1 MKFKHML
8 FVLTITTS
16 IIFACML
23 GSSYA
28 YYTLSNGTT
37 VTATTGEFDA
47 NVSVVFSESEYINL
61 KTGVP
66 INSTDVDKYAS
77 ASKFTLIPDATKLR
91 GYDVAVKIAISNI
104 TIDTALKISAPGT
117 CPLSRTDRRGEVH
130 RSRPLPAP
138 DAPQRHLHRLYG
150 FVGLDRLEDGRI
162 RGCGPCRRQRT
173 FRLRGA
179 GRFPRG
185 CELPGLCFGR
195 GVRGAG
201 RFADALSR
209 RRAAHE
215 GGQCG
220 LLP

>member
-8 FVLTITTS
+8 FVLTVTTS

-66 INSTDVDKYAS
+66 INSTDIDKYAS
-77 ASKFTLIPDATKLR
+77 ASKFTLIPDATKLQ

-104 TIDTALKISAPGT
+104 TIDTELKISDFKYNLKCNDGSSTTTIKSGT
-117 CPLSRTDRRGEVH
+117 GADFTSTELEIGTLSTQNSTFNV
-130 RSRPLPAP
+130 SKTYNCAL
-138 DAPQRHLHRLYG
+138 RLWLQETG
-150 FVGLDRLEDGRI
+150 NNQNALMNKSFSGLIKVNSVYRK
-162 RGCGPCRRQRT
+162 
-173 FRLRGA
+173 
-179 GRFPRG
+179 
-185 CELPGLCFGR
+185 
-195 GVRGAG
+195 
-201 RFADALSR
+201 
-209 RRAAHE
+209 
-215 GGQCG
+215 
-220 LLP
+220 

>member
-8 FVLTITTS
+8 FVLTVTTS

-23 GSSYA
+23 CSSYA

-104 TIDTALKISAPGT
+104 TIDTALKISDFKYDLKCNDGSSTTTIKSGT
-117 CPLSRTDRRGEVH
+117 GADFTSTELEIGTLSTQNSTFNV
-130 RSRPLPAP
+130 SKTYNCAL
-138 DAPQRHLHRLYG
+138 RLWLQETG
-150 FVGLDRLEDGRI
+150 SNQNALMNKSFSGLIKVNSVYRK
-162 RGCGPCRRQRT
+162 
-173 FRLRGA
+173 
-179 GRFPRG
+179 
-185 CELPGLCFGR
+185 
-195 GVRGAG
+195 
-201 RFADALSR
+201 
-209 RRAAHE
+209 
-215 GGQCG
+215 
-220 LLP
+220 

>member
-104 TIDTALKISAPGT
+104 TIDTALKISDFKYDLKCNDGSSTTTIKSGT
-117 CPLSRTDRRGEVH
+117 GADFTSTELEIGTLSTQNSTFNV
-130 RSRPLPAP
+130 SKPYNCAL
-138 DAPQRHLHRLYG
+138 RLWIQETG
-150 FVGLDRLEDGRI
+150 NNQNALMNKSFSGLIKVNSVYRK
-162 RGCGPCRRQRT
+162 
-173 FRLRGA
+173 
-179 GRFPRG
+179 
-185 CELPGLCFGR
+185 
-195 GVRGAG
+195 
-201 RFADALSR
+201 
-209 RRAAHE
+209 
-215 GGQCG
+215 
-220 LLP
+220 

>member
-8 FVLTITTS
+8 FVLTVTTS

-104 TIDTALKISAPGT
+104 TIDTELKTSDFKYDLKCNDGSSTTTIKSGTGADFTSTELEIGTLSTQNSTFNVSKTYNCAL
-117 CPLSRTDRRGEVH
+117 
-130 RSRPLPAP
+130 
-138 DAPQRHLHRLYG
+138 RLWIQETG
-150 FVGLDRLEDGRI
+150 NNQNALMNKSFSGLIKVNSVYRK
-162 RGCGPCRRQRT
+162 
-173 FRLRGA
+173 
-179 GRFPRG
+179 
-185 CELPGLCFGR
+185 
-195 GVRGAG
+195 
-201 RFADALSR
+201 
-209 RRAAHE
+209 
-215 GGQCG
+215 
-220 LLP
+220 

>member
-8 FVLTITTS
+8 FVLTVTTS

-47 NVSVVFSESEYINL
+47 NISVVFSESEYINL

-104 TIDTALKISAPGT
+104 TIDTALKISDFKYNLKCNDGSSTTTIKSGT
-117 CPLSRTDRRGEVH
+117 GADFTSTELEIGTLSTQNSTFNV
-130 RSRPLPAP
+130 SKTYNCAL
-138 DAPQRHLHRLYG
+138 RLWLQETG
-150 FVGLDRLEDGRI
+150 SNQNALMNKSFSGLIKVNSVYRK
-162 RGCGPCRRQRT
+162 
-173 FRLRGA
+173 
-179 GRFPRG
+179 
-185 CELPGLCFGR
+185 
-195 GVRGAG
+195 
-201 RFADALSR
+201 
-209 RRAAHE
+209 
-215 GGQCG
+215 
-220 LLP
+220 

>member
-8 FVLTITTS
+8 FVLTVTTS

-104 TIDTALKISAPGT
+104 TIDTALKISDFKYDLKCNDGSSTTTIKSGT
-117 CPLSRTDRRGEVH
+117 GADFTSTELEIGTLSTQNSTFNVSKTYNCALRLWLQETD
-130 RSRPLPAP
+130 SNQNALMNKS
-138 DAPQRHLHRLYG
+138 
-150 FVGLDRLEDGRI
+150 FSGLIKVNSVYRK
-162 RGCGPCRRQRT
+162 
-173 FRLRGA
+173 
-179 GRFPRG
+179 
-185 CELPGLCFGR
+185 
-195 GVRGAG
+195 
-201 RFADALSR
+201 
-209 RRAAHE
+209 
-215 GGQCG
+215 
-220 LLP
+220 

>member
-8 FVLTITTS
+8 FVLTVTTS

-104 TIDTALKISAPGT
+104 TIDTELKISDFKYDLKCNDGSSTTTIKSGT
-117 CPLSRTDRRGEVH
+117 GADFTSTELEIGTLSTQNSTFNV
-130 RSRPLPAP
+130 SKTYNCAL
-138 DAPQRHLHRLYG
+138 RLWLQETG
-150 FVGLDRLEDGRI
+150 SNQNALMNKSFSGLIKVNSVYRK
-162 RGCGPCRRQRT
+162 
-173 FRLRGA
+173 
-179 GRFPRG
+179 
-185 CELPGLCFGR
+185 
-195 GVRGAG
+195 
-201 RFADALSR
+201 
-209 RRAAHE
+209 
-215 GGQCG
+215 
-220 LLP
+220 

>member
-8 FVLTITTS
+8 FALTVTTS

-104 TIDTALKISAPGT
+104 TIDTELKISDFKYDLKCNDGSSTTTIKSGT
-117 CPLSRTDRRGEVH
+117 GADFTSTELEIGTLSTQNSTFNV
-130 RSRPLPAP
+130 SKTYNCAL
-138 DAPQRHLHRLYG
+138 RLWLQETG
-150 FVGLDRLEDGRI
+150 SNQNALMNKSFSGLIKVNSVYRK
-162 RGCGPCRRQRT
+162 
-173 FRLRGA
+173 
-179 GRFPRG
+179 
-185 CELPGLCFGR
+185 
-195 GVRGAG
+195 
-201 RFADALSR
+201 
-209 RRAAHE
+209 
-215 GGQCG
+215 
-220 LLP
+220 

>member
-8 FVLTITTS
+8 FVLTVTTS

-91 GYDVAVKIAISNI
+91 GYDVAVKISISNI
-104 TIDTALKISAPGT
+104 TIDTALKISDFKYDLKCNDGSSTTTIKSGT
-117 CPLSRTDRRGEVH
+117 GADFTSTELEIGTLSTQNSTFNV
-130 RSRPLPAP
+130 SKTYNCAL
-138 DAPQRHLHRLYG
+138 RLWLQETG
-150 FVGLDRLEDGRI
+150 NNQNALMNKSFSGLIKVNSVYRK
-162 RGCGPCRRQRT
+162 
-173 FRLRGA
+173 
-179 GRFPRG
+179 
-185 CELPGLCFGR
+185 
-195 GVRGAG
+195 
-201 RFADALSR
+201 
-209 RRAAHE
+209 
-215 GGQCG
+215 
-220 LLP
+220 

>member
-47 NVSVVFSESEYINL
+47 NVSVVFSESEDINL

-104 TIDTALKISAPGT
+104 TIDTALKISDFKYDLKCNDGSSTTTIKSGT
-117 CPLSRTDRRGEVH
+117 GADFTSTELEIGTLSTQNSTFNV
-130 RSRPLPAP
+130 SKTYNCAL
-138 DAPQRHLHRLYG
+138 RLWLQETG
-150 FVGLDRLEDGRI
+150 SNQNALMNKSFSGLIKVISVYRK
-162 RGCGPCRRQRT
+162 
-173 FRLRGA
+173 
-179 GRFPRG
+179 
-185 CELPGLCFGR
+185 
-195 GVRGAG
+195 
-201 RFADALSR
+201 
-209 RRAAHE
+209 
-215 GGQCG
+215 
-220 LLP
+220 

>member
-8 FVLTITTS
+8 FVLTVTTS

-77 ASKFTLIPDATKLR
+77 ASKFTLIPDATKLQ
-91 GYDVAVKIAISNI
+91 GYDVVAVKIAISNI
-104 TIDTALKISAPGT
+104 TIDTELKISDFKYNLKCNDGSSTTTIKSGT
-117 CPLSRTDRRGEVH
+117 GADFTSTELEIGTLSTQNSTFNV
-130 RSRPLPAP
+130 SKTYNCAL
-138 DAPQRHLHRLYG
+138 RLWLQETG
-150 FVGLDRLEDGRI
+150 SNQNALMNKSFSGLIKVNSVYRK
-162 RGCGPCRRQRT
+162 
-173 FRLRGA
+173 
-179 GRFPRG
+179 
-185 CELPGLCFGR
+185 
-195 GVRGAG
+195 
-201 RFADALSR
+201 
-209 RRAAHE
+209 
-215 GGQCG
+215 
-220 LLP
+220 

>member
-8 FVLTITTS
+8 FVLTVTTS

-104 TIDTALKISAPGT
+104 TIDTEFKTSDFKYDLKCNDGSSTTTIKSGTGADFTSTELEIGTLSTQNSTFNVSKTYNCAL
-117 CPLSRTDRRGEVH
+117 
-130 RSRPLPAP
+130 
-138 DAPQRHLHRLYG
+138 RLWLQETG
-150 FVGLDRLEDGRI
+150 NNQNALMNKSFSGLIKVNSVYRK
-162 RGCGPCRRQRT
+162 
-173 FRLRGA
+173 
-179 GRFPRG
+179 
-185 CELPGLCFGR
+185 
-195 GVRGAG
+195 
-201 RFADALSR
+201 
-209 RRAAHE
+209 
-215 GGQCG
+215 
-220 LLP
+220 

>member
-104 TIDTALKISAPGT
+104 TIDTELKISDFKYDLNCNDGSSTTTIKSGT
-117 CPLSRTDRRGEVH
+117 GADFTSTELEIGTLSTQNSTFNV
-130 RSRPLPAP
+130 SKTYNCAL
-138 DAPQRHLHRLYG
+138 RLWLQETG
-150 FVGLDRLEDGRI
+150 SNQNALMNKSFSGLIKVNSVYRK
-162 RGCGPCRRQRT
+162 
-173 FRLRGA
+173 
-179 GRFPRG
+179 
-185 CELPGLCFGR
+185 
-195 GVRGAG
+195 
-201 RFADALSR
+201 
-209 RRAAHE
+209 
-215 GGQCG
+215 
-220 LLP
+220 

>member
-8 FVLTITTS
+8 FVLTVTTS

-91 GYDVAVKIAISNI
+91 GYDVAVKISISNI
-104 TIDTALKISAPGT
+104 TIDTALKISDFKYDLKCNDGSSTTTIKSGT
-117 CPLSRTDRRGEVH
+117 GADFTSTELEIGTLSTQNSTFNV
-130 RSRPLPAP
+130 SKTYNCAL
-138 DAPQRHLHRLYG
+138 RLWLQETG
-150 FVGLDRLEDGRI
+150 SNQNALMNKSFSGLIKVNYVYRK
-162 RGCGPCRRQRT
+162 
-173 FRLRGA
+173 
-179 GRFPRG
+179 
-185 CELPGLCFGR
+185 
-195 GVRGAG
+195 
-201 RFADALSR
+201 
-209 RRAAHE
+209 
-215 GGQCG
+215 
-220 LLP
+220 

>member
-8 FVLTITTS
+8 FVLTVTTS

-47 NVSVVFSESEYINL
+47 NISVVFSESEYINL

-104 TIDTALKISAPGT
+104 TIDTELKISDFKYNLKCNDGSSTTTIKSGT
-117 CPLSRTDRRGEVH
+117 GADFTSTELEIGTLSTQNSTFNV
-130 RSRPLPAP
+130 SKTYNCAL
-138 DAPQRHLHRLYG
+138 RLWLQETG
-150 FVGLDRLEDGRI
+150 NNQNALMNKSFSGLIKVNSVYRK
-162 RGCGPCRRQRT
+162 
-173 FRLRGA
+173 
-179 GRFPRG
+179 
-185 CELPGLCFGR
+185 
-195 GVRGAG
+195 
-201 RFADALSR
+201 
-209 RRAAHE
+209 
-215 GGQCG
+215 
-220 LLP
+220 

>member
-104 TIDTALKISAPGT
+104 TIDTALKISDFKYDLKCNDGSSTTTKKSGT
-117 CPLSRTDRRGEVH
+117 GADFTSTELEIGTLSTQNSTFNV
-130 RSRPLPAP
+130 SKTYNCAL
-138 DAPQRHLHRLYG
+138 RLWLQETG
-150 FVGLDRLEDGRI
+150 SNQNALMNKSFSGLIKVNSVYRK
-162 RGCGPCRRQRT
+162 
-173 FRLRGA
+173 
-179 GRFPRG
+179 
-185 CELPGLCFGR
+185 
-195 GVRGAG
+195 
-201 RFADALSR
+201 
-209 RRAAHE
+209 
-215 GGQCG
+215 
-220 LLP
+220 

>member
-8 FVLTITTS
+8 FVLTVTTS

-77 ASKFTLIPDATKLR
+77 ASKFTLIPDATKLQ

-104 TIDTALKISAPGT
+104 TIDTELKISDFKYDLKCNDGSSTTTIKSGT
-117 CPLSRTDRRGEVH
+117 GADFTSTELEIGTLSTQNSTFNV
-130 RSRPLPAP
+130 SKTYNCAL
-138 DAPQRHLHRLYG
+138 RLWLQETG
-150 FVGLDRLEDGRI
+150 SNQKALMNKSFSGLIKVNSVYRK
-162 RGCGPCRRQRT
+162 
-173 FRLRGA
+173 
-179 GRFPRG
+179 
-185 CELPGLCFGR
+185 
-195 GVRGAG
+195 
-201 RFADALSR
+201 
-209 RRAAHE
+209 
-215 GGQCG
+215 
-220 LLP
+220 

>member
-8 FVLTITTS
+8 FVLTVTTS

-77 ASKFTLIPDATKLR
+77 ASKFTLIPDATKLQ

-104 TIDTALKISAPGT
+104 TIDTALKISDFKYDLKCNDGSSTTTIKSGT
-117 CPLSRTDRRGEVH
+117 GADFTSTELEIGTLSTQNSTFNV
-130 RSRPLPAP
+130 SKTYNCAL
-138 DAPQRHLHRLYG
+138 RLWLQETG
-150 FVGLDRLEDGRI
+150 SNQNALMNNSFSGLIKVNSVYRK
-162 RGCGPCRRQRT
+162 
-173 FRLRGA
+173 
-179 GRFPRG
+179 
-185 CELPGLCFGR
+185 
-195 GVRGAG
+195 
-201 RFADALSR
+201 
-209 RRAAHE
+209 
-215 GGQCG
+215 
-220 LLP
+220 

>member
-8 FVLTITTS
+8 FVLTVTTS

-47 NVSVVFSESEYINL
+47 IVSVVFSESEYINL

-104 TIDTALKISAPGT
+104 TIDTELKTSDFKYDLKCNDGSSTTTIKSGTGADFTSTELEIGTLSTQNSTFNVSKTYNCAL
-117 CPLSRTDRRGEVH
+117 
-130 RSRPLPAP
+130 
-138 DAPQRHLHRLYG
+138 RLWLQETG
-150 FVGLDRLEDGRI
+150 NNQNALMNKSFSGLIKVNSVYRK
-162 RGCGPCRRQRT
+162 
-173 FRLRGA
+173 
-179 GRFPRG
+179 
-185 CELPGLCFGR
+185 
-195 GVRGAG
+195 
-201 RFADALSR
+201 
-209 RRAAHE
+209 
-215 GGQCG
+215 
-220 LLP
+220 

>member
-8 FVLTITTS
+8 FVLTVTTS

-77 ASKFTLIPDATKLR
+77 ASKFTLIPDATKLQ

-104 TIDTALKISAPGT
+104 TIDTALKISDFKYDLKCNDGSSTTTIKSGT
-117 CPLSRTDRRGEVH
+117 GADFTSTELEIGTLSTQNSTFNV
-130 RSRPLPAP
+130 SKTYNCAL
-138 DAPQRHLHRLYG
+138 RLWLQETG
-150 FVGLDRLEDGRI
+150 SNQNALMNKSFSGLIKVNSVYRK
-162 RGCGPCRRQRT
+162 
-173 FRLRGA
+173 
-179 GRFPRG
+179 
-185 CELPGLCFGR
+185 
-195 GVRGAG
+195 
-201 RFADALSR
+201 
-209 RRAAHE
+209 
-215 GGQCG
+215 
-220 LLP
+220 

>member
-77 ASKFTLIPDATKLR
+77 ASKFTLIPDATKLQ

-104 TIDTALKISAPGT
+104 TIDTALKISDFKYDLKCNDGSSTTTIKSGT
-117 CPLSRTDRRGEVH
+117 GADFTSTELEIGTLSTQNSTFNV
-130 RSRPLPAP
+130 SKTYNCAL
-138 DAPQRHLHRLYG
+138 RLWLQETG
-150 FVGLDRLEDGRI
+150 SNQNALMNKSFSGLIKVNFVYRK
-162 RGCGPCRRQRT
+162 
-173 FRLRGA
+173 
-179 GRFPRG
+179 
-185 CELPGLCFGR
+185 
-195 GVRGAG
+195 
-201 RFADALSR
+201 
-209 RRAAHE
+209 
-215 GGQCG
+215 
-220 LLP
+220 

>member
-8 FVLTITTS
+8 FVLTVTTS

-104 TIDTALKISAPGT
+104 TIDTELKISDFKYDLKCNDGSSTTTIKSGT
-117 CPLSRTDRRGEVH
+117 GADFTSTELEIGTLSTQNSTFNV
-130 RSRPLPAP
+130 SKTYNCAL
-138 DAPQRHLHRLYG
+138 RLWLQETG
-150 FVGLDRLEDGRI
+150 NNQNALMNKSFSGLIKVNSVYRK
-162 RGCGPCRRQRT
+162 
-173 FRLRGA
+173 
-179 GRFPRG
+179 
-185 CELPGLCFGR
+185 
-195 GVRGAG
+195 
-201 RFADALSR
+201 
-209 RRAAHE
+209 
-215 GGQCG
+215 
-220 LLP
+220 

>member
-47 NVSVVFSESEYINL
+47 NVSMVFSESEYINL

-104 TIDTALKISAPGT
+104 TIDTALKISDFKYDLKCNDGSSTTTIKSGT
-117 CPLSRTDRRGEVH
+117 GADFTSTELEIGTLSTQNSTFNV
-130 RSRPLPAP
+130 SKTYNCAL
-138 DAPQRHLHRLYG
+138 RLWLQETG
-150 FVGLDRLEDGRI
+150 SNQNALMNKSFSGLIKVNSVYRK
-162 RGCGPCRRQRT
+162 
-173 FRLRGA
+173 
-179 GRFPRG
+179 
-185 CELPGLCFGR
+185 
-195 GVRGAG
+195 
-201 RFADALSR
+201 
-209 RRAAHE
+209 
-215 GGQCG
+215 
-220 LLP
+220 

>member
-8 FVLTITTS
+8 FVLTVTTS

-77 ASKFTLIPDATKLR
+77 ASKFTLIPDATKLQ

-104 TIDTALKISAPGT
+104 TIDTALKTSDFKYDLKCNDGSSTTTIKSGT
-117 CPLSRTDRRGEVH
+117 GADFTSTELEIGTLSTQN
-130 RSRPLPAP
+130 S
-138 DAPQRHLHRLYG
+138 
-150 FVGLDRLEDGRI
+150 
-162 RGCGPCRRQRT
+162 T
-173 FRLRGA
+173 FNVSKTYN
-179 GRFPRG
+179 
-185 CELPGLCFGR
+185 C
-195 GVRGAG
+195 
-201 RFADALSR
+201 ALSLWLQETGSNQN
-209 RRAAHE
+209 ALMNKSFS
-215 GGQCG
+215 G
-220 LLP
+220 LIKVNSVYRK

>member
-104 TIDTALKISAPGT
+104 TIDTALKISVFKYDLKCNDGSSTTTIKSGT
-117 CPLSRTDRRGEVH
+117 GADFTSTELEIGTLSTQNSTFNV
-130 RSRPLPAP
+130 SKTYNCTL
-138 DAPQRHLHRLYG
+138 RLWLQETSSNQNALMNKS
-150 FVGLDRLEDGRI
+150 FSGLIKVNSVYRK
-162 RGCGPCRRQRT
+162 
-173 FRLRGA
+173 
-179 GRFPRG
+179 
-185 CELPGLCFGR
+185 
-195 GVRGAG
+195 
-201 RFADALSR
+201 
-209 RRAAHE
+209 
-215 GGQCG
+215 
-220 LLP
+220 

>member
-8 FVLTITTS
+8 FVLTVTTS

-77 ASKFTLIPDATKLR
+77 ASKFTLIPDATKLQ

-104 TIDTALKISAPGT
+104 TIDTALKISDFKYDLKCNDGSSTTTIKSGT
-117 CPLSRTDRRGEVH
+117 GADFTSKELEIGTLSTQNSTFNV
-130 RSRPLPAP
+130 SKTYNCAL
-138 DAPQRHLHRLYG
+138 RLWLQETG
-150 FVGLDRLEDGRI
+150 NNQNALKNKSFSGLIKVNSVYRK
-162 RGCGPCRRQRT
+162 
-173 FRLRGA
+173 
-179 GRFPRG
+179 
-185 CELPGLCFGR
+185 
-195 GVRGAG
+195 
-201 RFADALSR
+201 
-209 RRAAHE
+209 
-215 GGQCG
+215 
-220 LLP
+220 

>member
-8 FVLTITTS
+8 FVLTVTTS

-47 NVSVVFSESEYINL
+47 NISVVFSESEYINL

-104 TIDTALKISAPGT
+104 TIDTELKTSDFKYDLKCNDGSSTTTIKSGTGADFTSTELEIGTLSTQNSTFNVSKTYNCAL
-117 CPLSRTDRRGEVH
+117 
-130 RSRPLPAP
+130 
-138 DAPQRHLHRLYG
+138 RLWLQETG
-150 FVGLDRLEDGRI
+150 NNQNTLMNKSFSGLIKVNSVYRK
-162 RGCGPCRRQRT
+162 
-173 FRLRGA
+173 
-179 GRFPRG
+179 
-185 CELPGLCFGR
+185 
-195 GVRGAG
+195 
-201 RFADALSR
+201 
-209 RRAAHE
+209 
-215 GGQCG
+215 
-220 LLP
+220 

>member
-104 TIDTALKISAPGT
+104 TIDTALKISDFKYDLKCNDGSSTTTIKSGT
-117 CPLSRTDRRGEVH
+117 GADFTSTELEIGTLSTQNSTFNV
-130 RSRPLPAP
+130 SKTYNCAL
-138 DAPQRHLHRLYG
+138 RLWLQETG
-150 FVGLDRLEDGRI
+150 SNQNALMNKSFSGLIKVISVYRK
-162 RGCGPCRRQRT
+162 
-173 FRLRGA
+173 
-179 GRFPRG
+179 
-185 CELPGLCFGR
+185 
-195 GVRGAG
+195 
-201 RFADALSR
+201 
-209 RRAAHE
+209 
-215 GGQCG
+215 
-220 LLP
+220 

>member
-8 FVLTITTS
+8 FVLTVTTS

-77 ASKFTLIPDATKLR
+77 ASKFTLIPDATKLQ

-104 TIDTALKISAPGT
+104 TIDTELKISDFKYNLKCNDGSSTTTIKSGT
-117 CPLSRTDRRGEVH
+117 GADFTSTELEIGTLSTQNSTFNV
-130 RSRPLPAP
+130 SKTYNCAL
-138 DAPQRHLHRLYG
+138 RLWLQETG
-150 FVGLDRLEDGRI
+150 SNQNALMNKSFSGLIKVNSVYRK
-162 RGCGPCRRQRT
+162 
-173 FRLRGA
+173 
-179 GRFPRG
+179 
-185 CELPGLCFGR
+185 
-195 GVRGAG
+195 
-201 RFADALSR
+201 
-209 RRAAHE
+209 
-215 GGQCG
+215 
-220 LLP
+220 

>member
-8 FVLTITTS
+8 FVLTVTTS

-28 YYTLSNGTT
+28 YYALSNGTT

-91 GYDVAVKIAISNI
+91 GYDVAVKISISNI
-104 TIDTALKISAPGT
+104 TIDTALKISDFKYDLKCNDGSSTTTIKSGT
-117 CPLSRTDRRGEVH
+117 GADFTSTELEIGTLSTQNSTFNV
-130 RSRPLPAP
+130 SKTYNCAL
-138 DAPQRHLHRLYG
+138 RLWLQETG
-150 FVGLDRLEDGRI
+150 SNQNALMNKSFSGLIKVNSVYRK
-162 RGCGPCRRQRT
+162 
-173 FRLRGA
+173 
-179 GRFPRG
+179 
-185 CELPGLCFGR
+185 
-195 GVRGAG
+195 
-201 RFADALSR
+201 
-209 RRAAHE
+209 
-215 GGQCG
+215 
-220 LLP
+220 

>member
-1 MKFKHML
+1 MKHML
-8 FVLTITTS
+8 FVLTVTTS

-91 GYDVAVKIAISNI
+91 GYDVAVKISISNI
-104 TIDTALKISAPGT
+104 TIDTALKISDFKYDLKCNDGSSTTTIKSGT
-117 CPLSRTDRRGEVH
+117 GADFTSTELEIGTLSTQNSTFNV
-130 RSRPLPAP
+130 SKTYNCAL
-138 DAPQRHLHRLYG
+138 RLWLQETG
-150 FVGLDRLEDGRI
+150 SNQNALMNKSFSGLIKVNSVYRK
-162 RGCGPCRRQRT
+162 
-173 FRLRGA
+173 
-179 GRFPRG
+179 
-185 CELPGLCFGR
+185 
-195 GVRGAG
+195 
-201 RFADALSR
+201 
-209 RRAAHE
+209 
-215 GGQCG
+215 
-220 LLP
+220 

>member
-8 FVLTITTS
+8 FVLTVTTS

-104 TIDTALKISAPGT
+104 TIDTALKISDFKYDLKCNDGSSTTTIKSGT
-117 CPLSRTDRRGEVH
+117 GADFTSTELEIGTLSTQNSTFNV
-130 RSRPLPAP
+130 SKTYNCAL
-138 DAPQRHLHRLYG
+138 RLWLQETG
-150 FVGLDRLEDGRI
+150 SNQNALMNKSFSGLIKVNSLYRK
-162 RGCGPCRRQRT
+162 
-173 FRLRGA
+173 
-179 GRFPRG
+179 
-185 CELPGLCFGR
+185 
-195 GVRGAG
+195 
-201 RFADALSR
+201 
-209 RRAAHE
+209 
-215 GGQCG
+215 
-220 LLP
+220 

>member
-8 FVLTITTS
+8 FVLTVTTS

-77 ASKFTLIPDATKLR
+77 ASKFTLIPDATKLQ

-104 TIDTALKISAPGT
+104 TIDTELKISDFKYDLKCNDGSSTTTIKSGT
-117 CPLSRTDRRGEVH
+117 GADFTSTELEIGTLSTQNSTFNV
-130 RSRPLPAP
+130 SKTYNCAL
-138 DAPQRHLHRLYG
+138 RLWIQETG
-150 FVGLDRLEDGRI
+150 NNQNALMNKSFSGLIKVNSVYRK
-162 RGCGPCRRQRT
+162 
-173 FRLRGA
+173 
-179 GRFPRG
+179 
-185 CELPGLCFGR
+185 
-195 GVRGAG
+195 
-201 RFADALSR
+201 
-209 RRAAHE
+209 
-215 GGQCG
+215 
-220 LLP
+220 

>member
-47 NVSVVFSESEYINL
+47 NASVVFSESEYINL

-104 TIDTALKISAPGT
+104 TIDTALKISDFKYDLKCNDGSSTTTIKSGT
-117 CPLSRTDRRGEVH
+117 GADFTSTELEIGTLSTQNSTFNV
-130 RSRPLPAP
+130 SKTYNCAL
-138 DAPQRHLHRLYG
+138 RLWLQETG
-150 FVGLDRLEDGRI
+150 SNQNALMNKSFSGLIKVNSVYRK
-162 RGCGPCRRQRT
+162 
-173 FRLRGA
+173 
-179 GRFPRG
+179 
-185 CELPGLCFGR
+185 
-195 GVRGAG
+195 
-201 RFADALSR
+201 
-209 RRAAHE
+209 
-215 GGQCG
+215 
-220 LLP
+220 

>member
-61 KTGVP
+61 KRRVP

-104 TIDTALKISAPGT
+104 TIDTALKISDFKYDLKCNDGSSTTTIKSGT
-117 CPLSRTDRRGEVH
+117 GADFTSTELEIGTLSTQNSTFNV
-130 RSRPLPAP
+130 SKTYNCAL
-138 DAPQRHLHRLYG
+138 RLWLQETG
-150 FVGLDRLEDGRI
+150 SNQNALMNKSFSGLIKVNSVYRK
-162 RGCGPCRRQRT
+162 
-173 FRLRGA
+173 
-179 GRFPRG
+179 
-185 CELPGLCFGR
+185 
-195 GVRGAG
+195 
-201 RFADALSR
+201 
-209 RRAAHE
+209 
-215 GGQCG
+215 
-220 LLP
+220 

>member
-8 FVLTITTS
+8 FVLTVTTS

-77 ASKFTLIPDATKLR
+77 ASKFTLIPDATKLQ

-104 TIDTALKISAPGT
+104 IIDTELKISDFKYDLKCNDGSSTTTIKSGT
-117 CPLSRTDRRGEVH
+117 GADFTSTELEIGTLSTQNSTFNV
-130 RSRPLPAP
+130 SKTYNCAL
-138 DAPQRHLHRLYG
+138 RLWLQETG
-150 FVGLDRLEDGRI
+150 SNQNALMNKSFSGLIKVNSVYRK
-162 RGCGPCRRQRT
+162 
-173 FRLRGA
+173 
-179 GRFPRG
+179 
-185 CELPGLCFGR
+185 
-195 GVRGAG
+195 
-201 RFADALSR
+201 
-209 RRAAHE
+209 
-215 GGQCG
+215 
-220 LLP
+220 

>member
-8 FVLTITTS
+8 FVLTVTTS

-47 NVSVVFSESEYINL
+47 NVSVVFSESEYIYL

-91 GYDVAVKIAISNI
+91 GYDVAVKISISNI
-104 TIDTALKISAPGT
+104 TIDTALKISDFKYDLKCNDGSSTTTIKSGT
-117 CPLSRTDRRGEVH
+117 GADFTSTELEIGTLSTQNSTFNV
-130 RSRPLPAP
+130 SKTYNCAL
-138 DAPQRHLHRLYG
+138 RLWLQETG
-150 FVGLDRLEDGRI
+150 SNQNALMNKSFSGLIKVNSVYRK
-162 RGCGPCRRQRT
+162 
-173 FRLRGA
+173 
-179 GRFPRG
+179 
-185 CELPGLCFGR
+185 
-195 GVRGAG
+195 
-201 RFADALSR
+201 
-209 RRAAHE
+209 
-215 GGQCG
+215 
-220 LLP
+220 

>member
-8 FVLTITTS
+8 FVLTVTTS

-37 VTATTGEFDA
+37 VTATTGKFDA

-77 ASKFTLIPDATKLR
+77 ASKFTLIPDATKLQ

-104 TIDTALKISAPGT
+104 TIDTALKISDFKYDLKCNDGSSTTTIKSGT
-117 CPLSRTDRRGEVH
+117 GADFTSTELEIGTLSTQNSTFNV
-130 RSRPLPAP
+130 SKTYNCAL
-138 DAPQRHLHRLYG
+138 RLWLQETG
-150 FVGLDRLEDGRI
+150 SNQNALMNKSFSGLIKVNSVYRK
-162 RGCGPCRRQRT
+162 
-173 FRLRGA
+173 
-179 GRFPRG
+179 
-185 CELPGLCFGR
+185 
-195 GVRGAG
+195 
-201 RFADALSR
+201 
-209 RRAAHE
+209 
-215 GGQCG
+215 
-220 LLP
+220 